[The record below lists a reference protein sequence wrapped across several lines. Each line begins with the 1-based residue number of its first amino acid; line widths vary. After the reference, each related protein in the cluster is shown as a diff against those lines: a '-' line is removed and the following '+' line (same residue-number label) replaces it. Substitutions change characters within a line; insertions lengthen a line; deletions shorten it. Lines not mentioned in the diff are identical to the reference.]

1 MVVVSL
7 GGRQGLLYCISHLQD
22 EGTYSSRRWS
32 AVLQEASSSLRCL
45 SAVGKKNV
53 FKEEDATKDAM
64 LCGHLSTHHWV
75 VQKKLMVW
83 WSDVTPRQN
92 QENCDDKA

>member
-22 EGTYSSRRWS
+22 EGTYSSRWWS

-45 SAVGKKNV
+45 SAVGKRKCV
-53 FKEEDATKDAM
+53 
-64 LCGHLSTHHWV
+64 
-75 VQKKLMVW
+75 
-83 WSDVTPRQN
+83 
-92 QENCDDKA
+92 